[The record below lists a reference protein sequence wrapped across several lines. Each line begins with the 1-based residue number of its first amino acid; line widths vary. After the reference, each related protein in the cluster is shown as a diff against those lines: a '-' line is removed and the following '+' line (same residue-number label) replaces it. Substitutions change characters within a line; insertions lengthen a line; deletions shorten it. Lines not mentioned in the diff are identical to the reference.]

1 MSNAIRHGEPARV
14 DIAIEHDET
23 SGIRVEVRDDGIGMP
38 PDGIAGGAAAQL
50 GLIGMRERVMAMTGS
65 LTIQP
70 GYTGKGLVLV
80 ARLPCVSSLQ
90 PPDRGT
96 PE

>member
-1 MSNAIRHGEPARV
+1 MMVLGCRQMALPV
-14 DIAIEHDET
+14 
-23 SGIRVEVRDDGIGMP
+23 VRRL
-38 PDGIAGGAAAQL
+38 QL

-65 LTIQP
+65 LTIQH
-70 GYTGKGLVLV
+70 GHMGKGLVLV

-90 PPDRGT
+90 PQDGGM